1 MSQPAPLPHVGTRVR
16 VTVGGYTAYG
26 VVEDYE
32 HYHPSQTTFPVKFGR
47 KTTMMTAADV
57 TVEAD
62 QPDDRT
68 PPRCTMLAQFLPCTM
83 ADHRVCL

>member
-1 MSQPAPLPHVGTRVR
+1 
-16 VTVGGYTAYG
+16 
-26 VVEDYE
+26 
-32 HYHPSQTTFPVKFGR
+32 VKFGR
-47 KTTMMTAADV
+47 KTTIRTAADV